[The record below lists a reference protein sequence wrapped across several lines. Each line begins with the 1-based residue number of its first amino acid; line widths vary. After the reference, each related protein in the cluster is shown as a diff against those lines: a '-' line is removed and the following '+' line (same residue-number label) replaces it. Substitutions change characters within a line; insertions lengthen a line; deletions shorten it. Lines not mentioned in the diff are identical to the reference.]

1 MTDAETRT
9 DAEIRGLI
17 LKRLYE
23 LHSKS
28 EWVDW
33 DNFHELGLPQQEVG
47 RYLKQLH
54 ELGLAEGKFVD
65 SGENEEYA
73 DVQVR
78 IRARGAD
85 AVESPNKRPPDV
97 IIDQSIHIHDPQNVT
112 FDIGKM
118 NAVIDGFPAT
128 LGEKTEAKSLLLR
141 LNENKLLTGLLQK
154 WFSGQLTS

>member
-1 MTDAETRT
+1 MTNAETRT
-9 DAEIRGLI
+9 GAEIRGLI
-17 LKRLYE
+17 LKHLYV

-54 ELGLAEGKFVD
+54 DLGMAEGKFVA

-85 AVESPNKRPPDV
+85 AVENPEKRPSDIV
-97 IIDQSIHIHDPQNVT
+97 IEKIIHTHDPQNVT
-112 FDIGKM
+112 FDIGKL
-118 NAVIDGFPAT
+118 NAAIDGTPAT
-128 LGEKTEAKSLLLR
+128 LDEKTEAKSLLLR
-141 LNENKLLTGLLQK
+141 LNENKLLAGLLQK
-154 WFSGQLTS
+154 LFTGHLEN